1 MPRNIEIKA
10 AVKDLAIIQRL
21 VEAIADQD
29 PTELHQVD
37 TFFRC
42 NSGRLKVRE
51 FSDSPGEL
59 IYYQRPDLAGPK
71 ESLFFVSPA
80 PDPGAMKRV
89 LAAANGTLGVVEKR
103 RLVYL
108 VGQTRVHLDRVEG
121 LGSFVELEVVLQEN
135 QTTDEGVTIVKD
147 LMKALDIR
155 ESHLLDTAYFDLL
168 QEGAGRRKG

>member
-10 AVKDLAIIQRL
+10 TVKDFPVIQRR
-21 VEAIADQD
+21 VESIADQG
-29 PTELHQVD
+29 PNELHQID
-37 TFFRC
+37 TFFHC
-42 NSGRLKVRE
+42 DSGRLKVRE

-59 IYYQRPDLAGPK
+59 IYYQRANMAGPK

-80 PDPGAMKRV
+80 PDPGAMKQV
-89 LAAANGTLGVVEKR
+89 LAAANGTLGVVKKR

-135 QTTDEGVTIVKD
+135 QTTDDGVVIAKD
-147 LMKALDIR
+147 LMKRLDIR

-168 QEGAGRRKG
+168 QGGAG